1 MYFISYYS
9 GIYVR
14 QGNICIKNI
23 FTPTMS
29 KTGPDRKMKSICTV
43 NVEPRK

>member
-14 QGNICIKNI
+14 QGNICIKI

-29 KTGPDRKMKSICTV
+29 KTGPDRKKKSICAV
-43 NVEPRK
+43 NVELRK